1 MIGDNAPSFVAE
13 TTQGMIHFPEDFGGK
28 WVLLF
33 GHPADFTPVCTSEF
47 VLFGALQEEFEALNC
62 KLVGLSI
69 GTNSSHIAWLKSIKE
84 NIAYRGHSRVQ
95 IRFPLIADL
104 SMEVAHKYGMVAPR
118 LSSTKAVRSV
128 FFIDPEGII
137 RATVSYPMQ
146 LGRNFSELKR
156 ILLGLQVID
165 RHKVALP
172 ADWMPGDDVV
182 VNAPSTYE
190 GDTTPIE
197 GLTCY
202 DWYFC
207 LKPLPL
213 KEKEMRVEL

>member
-1 MIGDNAPSFVAE
+1 MENQVFRAPMIGDNAPSFVAE
-13 TTQGMIHFPEDFGGK
+13 TTQGTIHFPEDFGGK

-69 GTNSSHIAWLKSIKE
+69 GTNSSHIAWLKSIKQ
-84 NIAYRGHSRVQ
+84 NIAYRGYSRVQ

-104 SMEVAHKYGMVAPR
+104 TMEVAHKYGMVAPR
-118 LSSTKAVRSV
+118 VSSTKAIRSV

-137 RATVSYPMQ
+137 RAVVSYPMQ

-156 ILLGLQVID
+156 ILVGLQVID

-182 VNAPSTYE
+182 VGAPSTYE
-190 GDTTPIE
+190 GDTEPIE

-202 DWYFC
+202 D
-207 LKPLPL
+207 
-213 KEKEMRVEL
+213 